1 LSLKNNID
9 MVREELNSEEKFFEK
24 AVMTERFVKKYKN
37 VMIGSL
43 IAIVVAV
50 VANIAYDA
58 NEHSKITAANE
69 ALSELNLNAANPKAL
84 SDLKE
89 SSPNLYDVWTF
100 SQTIANKDVAKLKEL
115 SSSKALLVAD
125 LAAYELANDAK
136 SLNDYALK
144 QNSIYRDLASVQSA
158 IMLMNESK
166 IDGAHEKLLKIS
178 EDSSLYKIAQAL
190 LHYGV
195 K

>member
-1 LSLKNNID
+1 